1 MFSRDSSSF
10 CGGKLIEYSWGELEL
25 RKGISAT
32 WDHRVSACNCLMNCC
47 EYEWRRQLDQG
58 GIWQWCIAWESTMR
72 RLKIDMPNEMKWFSR
87 QVINHRVEWTKVEHI
102 IMFHRMRRKP
112 HEKSLPYELHRTSLE
127 QQQQQQSSN
136 WNKWQKCICRTNR
149 KEQHSVSHKK
159 KSSHFSG
166 KKSFLLIWLVFF
178 FAQSA
183 LFTFE
188 NCSGNGRRKEK
199 QKKSIE
205 IRSVFR
211 FEIEYYSHKNKVFL
225 SLEAGVESPS
235 RRYEVFR
242 SELSITNKEMS

>member
-178 FAQSA
+178 CAKRLVYIWE
-183 LFTFE
+183 LFGQRE
-188 NCSGNGRRKEK
+188 KEGEAEK
-199 QKKSIE
+199 IDWNTISFSVWNRILFSQK
-205 IRSVFR
+205 
-211 FEIEYYSHKNKVFL
+211 
-225 SLEAGVESPS
+225 
-235 RRYEVFR
+235 
-242 SELSITNKEMS
+242 